1 MKTYTLGMYEKAV
14 PNDLSWREKLE
25 AAKEAGY
32 DFLEISI
39 DETEEKLG
47 RLKMSQKERQNLCR
61 DMYETQMP
69 IRSMCLSG
77 HRKYPMGSC
86 NPDTERRS
94 MEIMEDAVCLA
105 DDLGIRI
112 IMLAGYDVYYE
123 EGSKE
128 TAARFL
134 HNLERAVEAAAR
146 RGIMLAFETME
157 TPFMNTVEKAMNYVR
172 KIASPYMQVYPDIG
186 NITNAALADGKDV
199 LEDLKSGRGHVA
211 ALHLKETAPGKFR
224 DMMYGEGHVDFESA
238 VRTAWEMGV
247 RRYVTE
253 FWYLGSENWR
263 EDLRKARSA
272 MGCILDRQSASSH
285 K

>member
-94 MEIMEDAVCLA
+94 MEIMEDAICLA

-272 MGCILDRQSASSH
+272 MGCILDRQSFPSH

>member
-47 RLKMSQKERQNLCR
+47 CLKMSQKERQNLCR

-94 MEIMEDAVCLA
+94 MEIMEDAICLA
-105 DDLGIRI
+105 DDL
-112 IMLAGYDVYYE
+112 VYYE

-199 LEDLKSGRGHVA
+199 LEDLKSGRGYVA

-272 MGCILDRQSASSH
+272 MGCILDRQSSPSH

>member
-94 MEIMEDAVCLA
+94 MEIMEDAVTLLILEKTPGTAQTFDHSPIGRIFLLIDLFILRSWQNSVRNLYRPLYCLLIVLIDA
-105 DDLGIRI
+105 CRNTCGHSRSLSPKFFVRYRI
-112 IMLAGYDVYYE
+112 HRNLKRICKY
-123 EGSKE
+123 
-128 TAARFL
+128 L
-134 HNLERAVEAAAR
+134 H
-146 RGIMLAFETME
+146 
-157 TPFMNTVEKAMNYVR
+157 
-172 KIASPYMQVYPDIG
+172 PYMRVC
-186 NITNAALADGKDV
+186 
-199 LEDLKSGRGHVA
+199 
-211 ALHLKETAPGKFR
+211 
-224 DMMYGEGHVDFESA
+224 
-238 VRTAWEMGV
+238 RTAGKTYG
-247 RRYVTE
+247 RRNPMV
-253 FWYLGSENWR
+253 
-263 EDLRKARSA
+263 
-272 MGCILDRQSASSH
+272 
-285 K
+285 